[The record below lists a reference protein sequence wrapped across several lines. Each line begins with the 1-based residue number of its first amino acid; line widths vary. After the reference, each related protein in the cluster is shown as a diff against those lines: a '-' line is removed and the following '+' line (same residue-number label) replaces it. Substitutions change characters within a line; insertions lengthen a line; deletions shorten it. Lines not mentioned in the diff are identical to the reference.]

1 MKHLTI
7 STVEIGKNKYSVVSS
22 VQGTGE
28 KKRQGE
34 NFEALEGRPSYLRQ
48 GVPFI
53 FSRNNHSTRNLWFYL
68 GWELHDVTSKLLLS
82 WFCGLRFVQCTCLY
96 SFKSEV
102 VRLFSTYVTRT
113 RVLKEMEEEQLNGS
127 VAEGSAA
134 QMNIQT
140 TKKLKKPKG
149 VFINYYISQCK
160 LNMKNKAKMTF
171 QARREL
177 GEKWKQLSLEE
188 KEPFI
193 KQTIKQRNQYKQELE
208 EGFDGYKK
216 EKVVSTRCSPLNLFK
231 LFEQLKERKKETVVH
246 SVGFGSLLQLKG
258 RNMRRGLCRYLAEN
272 FDLESCS
279 IKFNGQSIPLTVED
293 VEGIL
298 GLKNEGVDVSTVL
311 RKENGNA
318 LAKRYKIPKKITFVE
333 LERQILKL
341 KVGSEDLKARVL
353 LYIVGRFLCPKTRAN
368 ISEEYFSCL
377 CADGLNG
384 KLNWAKHT
392 HEMLLRAIQKYSARN
407 GKGTT
412 YLTGCLPLLEVIRF
426 YDHVF
431 GVQSKQFGKSNFVP
445 RISVWGKY
453 EAAKL
458 SRTKDFRTTLETKS
472 TEEGR
477 QFIHDEIQNMD
488 FGKAHHRKSS
498 TESPSMAKSVPQSNN
513 VLVIDDDGKG
523 NHRDLYTTN
532 IVSIEEPCSVCP
544 SPRKRKAEKKNCLI
558 EIPTKVGDL
567 ERALCN
573 YIWNSGV
580 DGSEIVLNYGVTY
593 ATIDEFES
601 LRPEKWVTSNIIDLS
616 ALMVAYKSK
625 DMPISTKKCFFPST
639 FATHILSHEC
649 TANEVIKFYQC
660 HFNQMGSLS
669 QYDQVFIPINEGNEH
684 WYLCVIDMLHME
696 AKLLDSL
703 PLRRGNTE
711 RRKVVARLISCC
723 ETLFKDPLM
732 ISTLGSLVVPFED
745 LKIVV
750 PEGVPFQSNGYD
762 CGMFVIKFMQHLP
775 TENYCSVCVKPW
787 DRFLLLYEIINH
799 KENMCRGKV
808 CKAAMK
814 LQNRRQSPRAKQ
826 DCKSVVKFK
835 T

>member
-1 MKHLTI
+1 M
-7 STVEIGKNKYSVVSS
+7 Y
-22 VQGTGE
+22 
-28 KKRQGE
+28 R
-34 NFEALEGRPSYLRQ
+34 
-48 GVPFI
+48 
-53 FSRNNHSTRNLWFYL
+53 
-68 GWELHDVTSKLLLS
+68 
-82 WFCGLRFVQCTCLY
+82 
-96 SFKSEV
+96 
-102 VRLFSTYVTRT
+102 
-113 RVLKEMEEEQLNGS
+113 LKEMEEAQLNGS

-160 LNMKNKAKMTF
+160 LNTKNKAKMTL

-177 GEKWKQLSLEE
+177 GEKWKQLSLKE

-193 KQTIKQRNQYKQELE
+193 KQTIKQRKQYKQELE
-208 EGFDGYKK
+208 EGFDGYKR

-231 LFEQLKERKKETVVH
+231 LFEQLKERKKETV
-246 SVGFGSLLQLKG
+246 S
-258 RNMRRGLCRYLAEN
+258 
-272 FDLESCS
+272 
-279 IKFNGQSIPLTVED
+279 
-293 VEGIL
+293 
-298 GLKNEGVDVSTVL
+298 
-311 RKENGNA
+311 KE
-318 LAKRYKIPKKITFVE
+318 
-333 LERQILKL
+333 
-341 KVGSEDLKARVL
+341 
-353 LYIVGRFLCPKTRAN
+353 
-368 ISEEYFSCL
+368 
-377 CADGLNG
+377 
-384 KLNWAKHT
+384 
-392 HEMLLRAIQKYSARN
+392 
-407 GKGTT
+407 
-412 YLTGCLPLLEVIRF
+412 
-426 YDHVF
+426 
-431 GVQSKQFGKSNFVP
+431 FGKSNFIP
-445 RISVWGKY
+445 RISVWGKH
-453 EAAKL
+453 EVAKL
-458 SRTKDFRTTLETKS
+458 SSTKDVRTTLETKS
-472 TEEGR
+472 TEEVR
-477 QFIHDEIQNMD
+477 KSTHAEIQNMK
-488 FGKAHHRKSS
+488 FGKDHHRKSS
-498 TESPSMAKSVPQSNN
+498 TESPSMAKSVPESNDI
-513 VLVIDDDGKG
+513 LVIDDDGKG
-523 NHRDLYTTN
+523 NHSDLYTTT
-532 IVSIEEPCSVCP
+532 IVSIDEPCSVCP

-558 EIPTKVGDL
+558 KIPTKVGDL

-775 TENYCSVCVKPW
+775 TENYCSVRVKPW

-814 LQNRRQSPRAKQ
+814 LQNRRQSPPAKQ
-826 DCKSVVKFK
+826 DCKSVLKF
-835 T
+835 

>member
-1 MKHLTI
+1 
-7 STVEIGKNKYSVVSS
+7 
-22 VQGTGE
+22 
-28 KKRQGE
+28 
-34 NFEALEGRPSYLRQ
+34 
-48 GVPFI
+48 
-53 FSRNNHSTRNLWFYL
+53 
-68 GWELHDVTSKLLLS
+68 
-82 WFCGLRFVQCTCLY
+82 
-96 SFKSEV
+96 
-102 VRLFSTYVTRT
+102 
-113 RVLKEMEEEQLNGS
+113 MEEAQLNGS

-160 LNMKNKAKMTF
+160 LNTKNKAKMTL

-177 GEKWKQLSLEE
+177 GEKWKQLSLKE

-193 KQTIKQRNQYKQELE
+193 KQTIKQRKQYKQELE
-208 EGFDGYKK
+208 EGFDGYKR
-216 EKVVSTRCSPLNLFK
+216 EKVVSTL
-231 LFEQLKERKKETVVH
+231 
-246 SVGFGSLLQLKG
+246 
-258 RNMRRGLCRYLAEN
+258 
-272 FDLESCS
+272 
-279 IKFNGQSIPLTVED
+279 
-293 VEGIL
+293 
-298 GLKNEGVDVSTVL
+298 
-311 RKENGNA
+311 
-318 LAKRYKIPKKITFVE
+318 
-333 LERQILKL
+333 
-341 KVGSEDLKARVL
+341 
-353 LYIVGRFLCPKTRAN
+353 
-368 ISEEYFSCL
+368 
-377 CADGLNG
+377 
-384 KLNWAKHT
+384 
-392 HEMLLRAIQKYSARN
+392 
-407 GKGTT
+407 
-412 YLTGCLPLLEVIRF
+412 
-426 YDHVF
+426 
-431 GVQSKQFGKSNFVP
+431 QSKEFGKSNFIP
-445 RISVWGKY
+445 RISVWGKH
-453 EAAKL
+453 EVAKL
-458 SRTKDFRTTLETKS
+458 SSTKDVRTTLETKS
-472 TEEGR
+472 TEEVR
-477 QFIHDEIQNMD
+477 KSTHAEIQNMK
-488 FGKAHHRKSS
+488 FGKDHHRKSS
-498 TESPSMAKSVPQSNN
+498 TESPSMAKSVPESNDI
-513 VLVIDDDGKG
+513 LVIDDDGKG
-523 NHRDLYTTN
+523 NHSDLYTTT
-532 IVSIEEPCSVCP
+532 IVSIDEPCSVCP

-558 EIPTKVGDL
+558 KIPTKVGDL

-775 TENYCSVCVKPW
+775 TENYCSVRVKPW

-814 LQNRRQSPRAKQ
+814 LQNRRQSPPAKQ
-826 DCKSVVKFK
+826 DCKLTTEAALPLQHLLCSVSSRFLFKIQSLKFFSPAPSSYA
-835 T
+835 